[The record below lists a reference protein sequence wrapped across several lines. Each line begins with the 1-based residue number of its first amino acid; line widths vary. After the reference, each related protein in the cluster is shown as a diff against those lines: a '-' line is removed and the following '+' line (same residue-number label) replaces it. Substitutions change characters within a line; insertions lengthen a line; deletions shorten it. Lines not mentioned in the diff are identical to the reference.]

1 MQSLDVF
8 EGYVIQRGDS
18 ELPTMRLRISK
29 INELNREQERQVG
42 RKREEGGQPSSK
54 RKDIW
59 LWHITFFLLLWT
71 ACTFLLSRFNSDRSW
86 SIKVPLLT
94 PTVLPSFTGAGATQ
108 PHLLRA
114 GHSKRGGLAGCWGIA
129 KCQECFPAPT
139 PRRRA
144 KPQPTAAK
152 ARSRR

>member
-59 LWHITFFLLLWT
+59 L
-71 ACTFLLSRFNSDRSW
+71 
-86 SIKVPLLT
+86 
-94 PTVLPSFTGAGATQ
+94 
-108 PHLLRA
+108 
-114 GHSKRGGLAGCWGIA
+114 
-129 KCQECFPAPT
+129 
-139 PRRRA
+139 
-144 KPQPTAAK
+144 
-152 ARSRR
+152 